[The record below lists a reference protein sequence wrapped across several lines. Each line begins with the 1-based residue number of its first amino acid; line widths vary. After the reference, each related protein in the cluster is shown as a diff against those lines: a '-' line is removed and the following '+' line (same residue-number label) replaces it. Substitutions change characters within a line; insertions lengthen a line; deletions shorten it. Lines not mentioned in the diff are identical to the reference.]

1 MSQVL
6 RRLTGAIHK
15 SDCVVVFIN
24 QMRSRRHDLEL
35 AMEEPPSPA
44 VRATQADGIE
54 VADLDRALQHL
65 SIEHREVLLL
75 VGLEQMKYEEVSQ
88 ALGIPVELTP
98 EQAALP
104 VKRMCPQS
112 LLAFPR
118 GWIRDRAIQ
127 NGIPGF
133 HITCQEC
140 GAAVRVWWLTKDV
153 NSPAQVFWHVYGQP
167 TGTEDASGRG

>member
-1 MSQVL
+1 MELEMEARRQVEMDPVVQIPGL
-6 RRLTGAIHK
+6 R
-15 SDCVVVFIN
+15 
-24 QMRSRRHDLEL
+24 
-35 AMEEPPSPA
+35 
-44 VRATQADGIE
+44 
-54 VADLDRALQHL
+54 
-65 SIEHREVLLL
+65 
-75 VGLEQMKYEEVSQ
+75 
-88 ALGIPVELTP
+88 IPVPLPPGVSSERFWIPGIRLLDLTP

-140 GAAVRVWWLTKDV
+140 GAVVRVWWLTKDV